1 MKIFIGPQ
9 QRQSLRN
16 QIESDLKRVL
26 GIVVIIV
33 ACLPI
38 IVFSIMKWT
47 GISSNLDDNGGFE
60 SVALLQS
67 TAGQCSAFLV
77 SDKHLI
83 TSAHCLEF
91 MQEGDRV
98 NLTFNDNPNEYVASI
113 LYIPSEYD
121 GNGGVDAIKRDYAIL
136 ELENATFSNHYKL
149 QLNTSTQLTDPI
161 IVAGFPRGRTF
172 SAASGT
178 ITGLSYEKLDETLQI
193 MAGAWPGNSGGPV
206 IDKETNRV
214 IGILFGGS
222 TVMPGMLISL
232 KIDVLA
238 NDLELAKKV
247 SLEF

>member
-47 GISSNLDDNGGFE
+47 GVSSNPDNDGGFE
-60 SVALLQS
+60 SVAHLQS
-67 TAGQCSAFLV
+67 TAGDCSAFLV

-83 TSAHCLEF
+83 TAAHCLDF
-91 MQEGDRV
+91 MAEGDRV
-98 NLTFNDNPNEYVASI
+98 NLTFKDNPNVYVASI

-121 GNGGVDAIKRDYAIL
+121 ADGGDNALKKDYAIL
-136 ELENATFSNHYKL
+136 ELENATFSNYYKL

-161 IVAGFPRGRTF
+161 IVAGYPGGVTF
-172 SAASGT
+172 SAATGT
-178 ITGLSYEKLDETLQI
+178 ITGLSWRTFDETLQI

-206 IDKETNRV
+206 IDKATNRV
-214 IGILFGGS
+214 IGILNAGDKD
-222 TVMPGMLISL
+222 MAGMLISL
-232 KIDVLA
+232 KIDVLG
-238 NDLELAKKV
+238 NDIELAKKV
-247 SLEF
+247 SLDF